1 GRLLSYREPRP
12 TWTPASH
19 TARDLRRHDEN
30 GSLFWEMGDALF
42 LPAES
47 VYAVFEAKQELN
59 LEYLREAGEKAASVR
74 QLHRTTAP
82 IVHAGGTVNNPKP
95 PPRILSG
102 LLACRSRWNPPFG
115 PALRKGLDN
124 LTEDER
130 IDLGCGLEHGAF
142 ELPEHTSADPG
153 LVTAD
158 AEVGLAFF
166 AMRLL
171 ARLQQMGTVSAMNID
186 AYTSVL
192 AQRSRELPTE
202 VPAQQ

>member
-1 GRLLSYREPRP
+1 
-12 TWTPASH
+12 
-19 TARDLRRHDEN
+19 
-30 GSLFWEMGDALF
+30 M
-42 LPAES
+42 
-47 VYAVFEAKQELN
+47 
-59 LEYLREAGEKAASVR
+59 
-74 QLHRTTAP
+74 
-82 IVHAGGTVNNPKP
+82 
-95 PPRILSG
+95 
-102 LLACRSRWNPPFG
+102 
-115 PALRKGLDN
+115 DN